1 MTKQEFVNWTAF
13 TQQSQHQWKID
24 PIHCKE
30 EDFLAYIGGKNGVY
44 CMINKED
51 SKFKMRIGDYQNA
64 IPHIGEA
71 TFIVKGMSTFNS
83 FDEAFNRLA
92 GAVGHKLLLDIS
104 GVHCI

>member
-1 MTKQEFVNWTAF
+1 MTKQEFINWTAF
-13 TQQSQHQWKID
+13 TQQNQHRWTID

-30 EDFLAYIGGKNGVY
+30 DDFLVHIGGKNGVY

-51 SKFKMRIGDYQNA
+51 GKFKMRIGDYRDA

-71 TFIVKGMSTFNS
+71 TFILKGMSTFDT
-83 FDEAFNRLA
+83 FDAAFNRLT
-92 GAVGHKLLLDIS
+92 GAVGAKLAMDIS